1 MPAPTITSA
10 IQCLLFNMRLTP
22 VAVATV
28 YPPMLIH
35 GLICPYS
42 LCSIVAHIN
51 AVAVCPD
58 GKERLFE
65 PSGRFSFT
73 VCFSVFTTLAIKAI
87 EKASDT
93 AILPHELRPS
103 TPRAF
108 IPSITAAGEYWRK
121 SS

>member
-1 MPAPTITSA
+1 
-10 IQCLLFNMRLTP
+10 MRLTP